1 MLIIIYG
8 NLGTGKSTLA
18 KILSEKKGYK
28 LIRFDE
34 VMLLFKDKVYRTQ
47 DNDFLL
53 KKEDVLK
60 VYETMHKLAKET
72 LKQGKNVIL
81 ESLYLKNQR
90 EDAKKIAKETKNEY
104 VIIEV
109 GCDEKEIKKRLAK
122 RKKRSTNT
130 RI

>member
-1 MLIIIYG
+1 VLIIIYG